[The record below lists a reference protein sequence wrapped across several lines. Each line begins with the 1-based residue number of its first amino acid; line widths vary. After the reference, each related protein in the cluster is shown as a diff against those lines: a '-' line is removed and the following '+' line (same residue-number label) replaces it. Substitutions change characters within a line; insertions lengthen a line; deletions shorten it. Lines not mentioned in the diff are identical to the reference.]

1 MKRFLGVLLSLGLI
15 MAFAMPAAAADLT
28 IGATWYMQGV
38 YADNP
43 SMLDKNTTFPQD
55 GSWGGAATNRASSTN
70 NRGAASYYQTK
81 LTLRPTVKIVEGLA
95 LHMQIDAGE
104 GVMGDNT
111 WKNDAPPARVGNTQS
126 SRQSPGATNALVQEN
141 IEFEQIFVN
150 FKTGIG
156 QFRAGYM
163 YPTWFG
169 TSFLFQPYTRPRVIY
184 NTQLGPVG
192 LEASVTKIREYRNR
206 SFYGGAEPAANTIP
220 GTATTPYAAGMGS
233 NGVANDSDGDQYKI
247 SALAKFGIGE
257 AGVEYEYWRDSG
269 AKALAGTTVGIP
281 ANAGWIQTISRI
293 NPYAKLKFGPVFVE
307 AEGFWSFG
315 DMRKY
320 ETGVANRPDVTL
332 NAFGAY
338 VNAMVDIKPFFAG
351 AKFIYK
357 SGNDQN
363 NYDKQTGSVAV
374 VYGDD
379 YGSPA
384 AGTLILWNSDYIDAM
399 GGLVGNAA
407 AGAGNT
413 GRYIDNVWFYQA
425 YAGVNPTAKT
435 NITAKVTYATA
446 DKKPKSAIGSAGSA
460 TDALGLPVAGGRILE
475 YGSDKYGWEVDLT
488 ASYKIFDNLTYMV
501 GGGYL
506 FVGDYWKGFDDTT
519 KLKDNYLLTHR
530 LTLNF

>member
-28 IGATWYMQGV
+28 IGGSWYMQGV

-43 SMLDKNTTFPQD
+43 SMLDKGTTFPQD
-55 GSWGGAATNRASSTN
+55 GSWGSAATNRASSTN

-81 LTLRPTVKIVEGLA
+81 LTLRPTIKIVEGLA
-95 LHMQIDAGE
+95 LHLQIDAGE

-111 WKNDAPPARVGNTQS
+111 WKNDAVPGRVSNTQS
-126 SRQSPGATNALVQEN
+126 SRTSTGATNALVQEN

-184 NTQLGPVG
+184 NIQAGPVG
-192 LEASVTKIREYRNR
+192 IEASVTKVREWRNR
-206 SFYGGAEPAANTIP
+206 SFYGGAEPATNTVP
-220 GTATTPYAAGMGS
+220 GTVTTPNAAGIGS
-233 NGVANDSDGDQYKI
+233 NGVANDSDGDIYKI
-247 SALAKFGIGE
+247 SGMAKFGIGE
-257 AGVEYEYWRDSG
+257 AGVEFEYWRDSG
-269 AKALAGTTVGIP
+269 AKALNSVASNNGYMM
-281 ANAGWIQTISRI
+281 NISRI
-293 NPYAKLKFGPVFVE
+293 NPYAKLKFGPVYVE
-307 AEGFWSFG
+307 AEGFYSFG
-315 DMRKY
+315 DLRKY
-320 ETGVANRPDVTL
+320 ETSAPGVNNRPDVTL
-332 NAFGAY
+332 SAFGAY

-357 SGNDQN
+357 GGNDQN
-363 NYDKQTGSVAV
+363 NYDKQTGSIALM
-374 VYGDD
+374 YGDD

-384 AGTLILWNSDYIDAM
+384 AGTLIMWNADYIDAM
-399 GGLVGNAA
+399 GGLVGNAG

-413 GRYIDNVWFYQA
+413 NRYIDNVWFYQA

-435 NITAKVTYATA
+435 NITARVSYATA

-460 TDALGLPVAGGRILE
+460 TDALGNTIVGGIRE